1 MMHTDNF
8 PVRKLSERGT
18 SLVVQW
24 LRLYA
29 STAGGTGSI
38 PCQGTKILHVA
49 CQGQKKKIQRHRGT
63 YKAHAFMEKANDGN
77 NLKLITKFEN
87 KATSLNILKI
97 NK

>member
-49 CQGQKKKIQRHRGT
+49 CQGQKKK
-63 YKAHAFMEKANDGN
+63 KDGDIKVHIKHM
-77 NLKLITKFEN
+77 LLGRRLMMAIIY
-87 KATSLNILKI
+87 S
-97 NK
+97 